1 MGALANK
8 PVGVIGGG
16 KFGLALANLLS
27 ENVQA
32 LIYTRRA
39 ELVEQIN
46 QTHTYK
52 GIQLSERIQAT
63 TDIEDIC
70 KRCQLMLPVIS
81 SVHFKTVMRKF
92 SAFLTPQHMLI
103 HGTKGFDVLPG
114 ELDAG
119 YIYEGFR
126 RRDVKTMSEVI
137 REETDV
143 IRVGALCGP
152 NLSSEI
158 LDGLP
163 TATVIASEFDEV
175 IQLGR
180 SVLSGKRFFVFGSY
194 DMRAAELTGALKN
207 VIALAS
213 GVLGGRGLG
222 KNIEAML
229 IVRGLREMVLLGDL
243 MGSSTRGFFGTAG
256 IGDLIATATSDKS
269 RNYTFGKRIAKGE
282 KTEDI
287 LADMDEVVEGI
298 RSLHIAY
305 YLVNKFE
312 IEAPIINT
320 IYRIIFK
327 DIDIE
332 DGIITLM
339 ARPMVSDVDFV

>member
-1 MGALANK
+1 VSVLSDR

-27 ENVQA
+27 ENVPA
-32 LIYTRRA
+32 LIYSRRS
-39 ELVEQIN
+39 ELIDQIN
-46 QTHTYK
+46 HEHTYN
-52 GIQLSERIQAT
+52 GIKLSEKIRGT
-63 TDIEDIC
+63 TDIEEIC
-70 KRCQLMLPVIS
+70 RTSQVLLPVIS
-81 SVHFKTVMRKF
+81 SLHFKKVIQKF
-92 SAFLTPQHMLI
+92 SPYLTPQHMLI

-114 ELDAG
+114 ELEPG
-119 YIYEGFR
+119 YVYEGFR

-137 REETDV
+137 RQETDV

-175 IQLGR
+175 INAGR
-180 SVLSGKRFFVFGSY
+180 KALSGKRFFVFGSY

-256 IGDLIATATSDKS
+256 IGDLIATATSNKS
-269 RNYTFGKRIAKGE
+269 RNYTCGTRIAKGE
-282 KTEDI
+282 TIDEI
-287 LADMDEVVEGI
+287 LNDMEEVVEGI

-305 YLVNKFE
+305 YLANKFE
-312 IEAPIINT
+312 LEAPIISS
-320 IYRIIFK
+320 IYRIIFEG
-327 DIDIE
+327 IDIE
-332 DGIITLM
+332 SGIIALM
-339 ARPMVSDVDFV
+339 ARPMVADVDFV